1 MIRNA
6 ENKDINDVLRLL
18 VQVNDVHAEVR
29 PDLFIKGHTKYTA
42 TELED
47 IFADPATPV
56 FVDVNEEGHVL
67 GYCFCVLQDNTSSRH
82 LQRMRTLYIDD
93 LCIDEDARG
102 KGVGRRLYEHAKGYA
117 RMQGCHNLTLN
128 VWDGNKTAM
137 DFYLRMG
144 LSTQKSTLETI
155 L

>member
-1 MIRNA
+1 MIRKA
-6 ENKDINDVLRLL
+6 ENKDIKDVLRLL

-56 FVDVNEEGHVL
+56 FVDVNEEGRVL

-82 LQRMRTLYIDD
+82 LQRIKTLYIDD
-93 LCIDEDARG
+93 LCINETARG
-102 KGVGRRLYEHAKGYA
+102 KGVGRRLYEHAKEYA

-128 VWDGNKTAM
+128 VWDGNETAM
-137 DFYLRMG
+137 GFYRRMD
-144 LSTQKSTLETI
+144 LATQKTTLETI

>member
-1 MIRNA
+1 MIRKA
-6 ENKDINDVLRLL
+6 ENKDIKDVLRLL

-47 IFADPATPV
+47 IFVDPATPV
-56 FVDVNEEGHVL
+56 FVDVNEEGRVL

-82 LQRMRTLYIDD
+82 LQRIKTLYIDD
-93 LCIDEDARG
+93 LCIDETARG
-102 KGVGRRLYEHAKGYA
+102 KGVGRRLYEHAKEYA
-117 RMQGCHNLTLN
+117 RRQGCHNLTLN
-128 VWDGNKTAM
+128 VWDGNETAM
-137 DFYLRMG
+137 GFYRRMG
-144 LSTQKSTLETI
+144 LVTQKTTLETI

>member
-1 MIRNA
+1 MIRKA

-47 IFADPATPV
+47 IFVDPAAPV
-56 FVDVNEEGHVL
+56 FVDVNEEGRVL

-82 LQRMRTLYIDD
+82 LQRIKTLYIDD
-93 LCIDEDARG
+93 LCIDESARG
-102 KGVGRRLYEHAKGYA
+102 KGVGRRLYEHAKEYA

-137 DFYLRMG
+137 DFYRRMG
-144 LSTQKSTLETI
+144 LATQKTTLETI

>member
-1 MIRNA
+1 MIRKA

-47 IFADPATPV
+47 IFADPSTPV
-56 FVDVNEEGHVL
+56 FVDVNEEGRVL

-82 LQRMRTLYIDD
+82 LQRIKTLYIDD
-93 LCIDEDARG
+93 LCIDETARG
-102 KGVGRRLYEHAKGYA
+102 KGVGRRLYEHAKEYA
-117 RMQGCHNLTLN
+117 RMHGCHNLTLN

-137 DFYLRMG
+137 DFYRRMG
-144 LSTQKSTLETI
+144 LATQKTTLETI

>member
-1 MIRNA
+1 MIRKA
-6 ENKDINDVLRLL
+6 ENKDIKDVLRLL

-29 PDLFIKGHTKYTA
+29 PDLFIHGHTKYTA

-56 FVDVNEEGHVL
+56 FVDVNEEGRVL
-67 GYCFCVLQDNTSSRH
+67 GYCFCVLQDNTSSHH
-82 LQRMRTLYIDD
+82 LQQIRTLYIDD
-93 LCIDEDARG
+93 LCIDKNTRG
-102 KGVGRRLYEHAKGYA
+102 KGVGRRLYEHAKEYA

-137 DFYLRMG
+137 DFYRRMG
-144 LSTQKSTLETI
+144 LATQKTTLETI

>member
-1 MIRNA
+1 MIRKA
-6 ENKDINDVLRLL
+6 ENKDIKDVLRLL

-56 FVDVNEEGHVL
+56 FVDVNEEGRVL

-82 LQRMRTLYIDD
+82 LQRIKTLYIDD
-93 LCIDEDARG
+93 LCIDETARG
-102 KGVGRRLYEHAKGYA
+102 KGVGRRLYEHAKEYA
-117 RMQGCHNLTLN
+117 RRQGCHNLTLN

-137 DFYLRMG
+137 DFYRRMG
-144 LSTQKSTLETI
+144 LATQKTTLETI